1 MNRLYELLK
10 DHSDVS
16 LDVLE
21 QHYRD
26 LDDRND
32 ERELGRRLIL
42 AGQIKLS
49 GIMEIA
55 LRHDLFPKADSVLRR
70 LAEARQRSRVIKP
83 STHTT
88 RYRISEDDVPV
99 DQIALVGIG
108 VNLPIPTPN
117 LTGFRDTS
125 TDEKQV
131 ADMAFDLAQ
140 MNQIQEAEMFL
151 IDAQE
156 EFPDSMRIFVL
167 LAWHYC
173 RCQHFKAAIECCQ
186 AGLAVNDSV
195 TPLLEYM
202 GIAEQ
207 ALGKHLLAIN
217 HFQKLA
223 CLPRV
228 KPIWYMQLALSLE
241 RARLNMDARLN
252 YQTFLALNQDPELQ
266 QFAQQRS
273 TILAG

>member
-10 DHSDVS
+10 DHSNLS
-16 LDVLE
+16 LEVLE
-21 QHYRD
+21 QYYLA
-26 LDDRND
+26 LDNEDD

-42 AGQIKLS
+42 AGLIKLS

-55 LRHDLFPKADSVLRR
+55 LQHDLFPKADSVLRR
-70 LAEARQRSRVIKP
+70 LAEARRRHQVIKP
-83 STHTT
+83 KAHTT
-88 RYRISEDDVPV
+88 RYRVSDDDVPV
-99 DQIALVGIG
+99 DQIELIDIG
-108 VNLPIPTPN
+108 VNLPIPVPN
-117 LTGFRDTS
+117 LTSFRNTS

-131 ADMAFDLAQ
+131 ADMAFELAK
-140 MNQIQEAEMFL
+140 MNQVQEAEMFM
-151 IDAQE
+151 IDALE
-156 EFPDSMRIFVL
+156 EFPKSMRIFVL

-173 RCQHFKAAIECCQ
+173 RCQHFKDAIRCCQ
-186 AGLAVNDSV
+186 AGLKLNPSV
-195 TPLLEYM
+195 FPLVEYM
-202 GIAEQ
+202 AIAEQ

-241 RARLNMDARLN
+241 RARLSMDARQN
-252 YQTFLALNQDPELQ
+252 YQTFLTLNTDPELQ

-273 TILAG
+273 SILAG

>member
-10 DHSDVS
+10 DHSN
-16 LDVLE
+16 LNLEVLE
-21 QHYRD
+21 QHYLA
-26 LDDRND
+26 LDNEEN
-32 ERELGRRLIL
+32 ERELGKRLIQD
-42 AGQIKLS
+42 GQIKLS

-55 LRHDLFPKADSVLRR
+55 LKYDLFPKADALLRR
-70 LAEARQRSRVIKP
+70 LAEARQRHQVIKP
-83 STHTT
+83 ETHTT
-88 RYRISEDDVPV
+88 RYRISEDDIPV
-99 DQIALVGIG
+99 DQIELIDIG

-117 LTGFRDTS
+117 LRSFRDTS

-131 ADMAFDLAQ
+131 ADMAFELAQ
-140 MNQIQEAEMFL
+140 MNQVQEAEMFL

-156 EFPDSMRIFVL
+156 EFPKSMRIFVL

-173 RCQHFKAAIECCQ
+173 RCQYFKDAIRCCQ
-186 AGLAVNDSV
+186 AGLKLNPSV
-195 TPLLEYM
+195 FPLIEYM

-228 KPIWYMQLALSLE
+228 KPIWYMQLAVSLE
-241 RARLNMDARLN
+241 RARLNMDARQN
-252 YQTFLALNQDPELQ
+252 YQTFLALNTDPELQ
-266 QFAQQRS
+266 QFAQQRT
-273 TILAG
+273 TILAD

>member
-10 DHSDVS
+10 DHSN
-16 LDVLE
+16 LNLEVLE
-21 QHYRD
+21 QHYLA
-26 LDDRND
+26 LDNEDD

-42 AGQIKLS
+42 AGLIKLS

-55 LRHDLFPKADSVLRR
+55 LQYDLFPKADSVLRR
-70 LAEARQRSRVIKP
+70 LAETRQRHQVIKP
-83 STHTT
+83 KTHTT
-88 RYRISEDDVPV
+88 RYRVSEDDVPV
-99 DQIALVGIG
+99 DQIELIDIG

-117 LTGFRDTS
+117 LKSFRDTS

-131 ADMAFDLAQ
+131 TDMAYELAQ
-140 MNQIQEAEMFL
+140 MNQVQEAEMFM

-156 EFPDSMRIFVL
+156 EFPKSMRIFVL

-173 RCQHFKAAIECCQ
+173 RCQHFKDAIKCCH
-186 AGLAVNDSV
+186 AGLKLNPSV
-195 TPLLEYM
+195 FPLVEYM
-202 GIAEQ
+202 AIAEQ

-241 RARLNMDARLN
+241 RARLSMDAKQN
-252 YQTFLALNQDPELQ
+252 YQMFLALNTDPELQ

-273 TILAG
+273 SILAG